1 MFETKEIRSAMI
13 SKSGVSCAGGEKGID
28 EYYRQQ
34 EEMLESF
41 VEMDSI
47 AERGYMPSNTQVSKS
62 SFRSFFLLRN
72 H

>member
-1 MFETKEIRSAMI
+1 MGHIYEHFPNS
-13 SKSGVSCAGGEKGID
+13 VSLFAGGEKGID

-47 AERGYMPSNTQVSKS
+47 AERGHMPSSTQVSPA
-62 SFRSFFLLRN
+62 RHLLFSALSQTYY
-72 H
+72 

>member
-1 MFETKEIRSAMI
+1 ML
-13 SKSGVSCAGGEKGID
+13 AGSENGID

-47 AERGYMPSNTQVSKS
+47 AERGYKPTNTQVSPG
-62 SFRSFFLLRN
+62 SFVSLSTL
-72 H
+72 